1 MGLFKSLFGGNNIP
15 ETEKEKNDKK
25 NLLTASLQQKP
36 IKAVRFTNMQHQE
49 QEIYLRRFIITID
62 K

>member
-1 MGLFKSLFGGNNIP
+1 M
-15 ETEKEKNDKK
+15 EKIGVSKLYTRKEPTDC
-25 NLLTASLQQKP
+25 SLQQKP
-36 IKAVRFTNMQHQE
+36 IKAARFTNMQHQE